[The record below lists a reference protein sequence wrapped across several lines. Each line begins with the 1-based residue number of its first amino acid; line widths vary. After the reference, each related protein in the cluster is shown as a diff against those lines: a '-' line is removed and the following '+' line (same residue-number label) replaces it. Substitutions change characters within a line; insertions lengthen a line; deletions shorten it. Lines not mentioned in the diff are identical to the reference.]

1 MKINTEILTD
11 YLNEL
16 CDNKTKQAV
25 ENWMEEDPANQKYFE
40 ELRFYW
46 ECKSSSAKKIEFD
59 SKKAYSK
66 LLQKKNLQKRLKI
79 RRYLQ
84 YAAAIAI
91 LMVSGITSYLYMN
104 TSSDQTLV
112 VNNIANERLLNLP
125 DGSTI
130 LLAQGSSIKHSK
142 HFSEKVRSI
151 ELTGEAFFNV
161 AKDKNRPFIITTSQT
176 QTKVIGTSFR
186 ISEANGNTFIEVESG
201 IVEFRGKNEP
211 TNKVRLVKG
220 DKAKFITKQH
230 AILKSTNDSH
240 HSEIKIQYL
249 AYQNESLKS
258 ICNDLNEL
266 FNVDIRLEGEAV
278 PQLRLTAVFEN
289 QNLENILETISFTL
303 DLDIEK
309 NNSYILLK

>member
-25 ENWMEEDPANQKYFE
+25 GNWIKEDAANQKYFE
-40 ELRFYW
+40 ELKFYW
-46 ECKSSSAKKIEFD
+46 ECKSSSTKKIEFD

-66 LLQKKNLQKRLKI
+66 ILQKKNLQKRLKI

-84 YAAAIAI
+84 YAAAMTI
-91 LMVSGITSYLYMN
+91 LIVSGITSYLFMN
-104 TSSDQTLV
+104 TDSDQILV
-112 VNNIANERLLNLP
+112 VNNIASEKLLNLP

-130 LLAQGSSIKHSK
+130 LLAQGSSIRHSK

-151 ELTGEAFFNV
+151 ELTGEAFFNI
-161 AKDKNRPFIITTSQT
+161 AKDKNRPFIISTSQT
-176 QTKVIGTSFR
+176 QTQVIGTSFR
-186 ISEANGNTFIEVESG
+186 ISEANGNTFIKVESG

-220 DKAKFITKQH
+220 DKAKFMTKQH
-230 AILKSTNDSH
+230 VILKGTNKSQN
-240 HSEIKIQYL
+240 SELKIQYL
-249 AYQNESLKS
+249 AYRNESLKS
-258 ICNDLNEL
+258 ICSDLNEL
-266 FNVDIRLEGEAV
+266 FNVDIRMEGEKI
-278 PQLRLTAVFEN
+278 PQLRLTTVFEN
-289 QNLENILETISFTL
+289 QKLENILETISFTL

>member
-25 ENWMEEDPANQKYFE
+25 ENWIKEDAANQKYFE
-40 ELRFYW
+40 ELKFYW
-46 ECKSSSAKKIEFD
+46 ECKSSSTKKIEFD

-66 LLQKKNLQKRLKI
+66 ILQKKNLQKRLKI

-84 YAAAIAI
+84 YAAAMTI
-91 LMVSGITSYLYMN
+91 LIVSGITSYLFMN
-104 TSSDQTLV
+104 TDSDQILV
-112 VNNIANERLLNLP
+112 VNNIASEKLLNLP

-130 LLAQGSSIKHSK
+130 LLAQGSSIRHSK

-161 AKDKNRPFIITTSQT
+161 AKDKNRPFIISTSQT
-176 QTKVIGTSFR
+176 QTQVIGTSFR
-186 ISEANGNTFIEVESG
+186 ISEANGNTFIKVESG

-220 DKAKFITKQH
+220 DKAKFMTKQH
-230 AILKSTNDSH
+230 VILKGSNKSQN
-240 HSEIKIQYL
+240 SELKIQYL

-258 ICNDLNEL
+258 ICSDLNEL
-266 FNVDIRLEGEAV
+266 FNVDIRLEGEMI
-278 PQLRLTAVFEN
+278 PQLRLTTVFEN
-289 QNLENILETISFTL
+289 QKLENILETISFTL